1 MHIVKL
7 SIYLL
12 IIITWIDGNA
22 INSSTPDSLHAIK
35 FQKSF
40 SFLGHKECNFPDV
53 KQRIL
58 DKHCLNFLSVNS
70 GLPYCIGYAEKINY
84 QHQSPSKI

>member
-1 MHIVKL
+1 MQIIKIL
-7 SIYLL
+7 RKIAYMLL
-12 IIITWIDGNA
+12 DFN
-22 INSSTPDSLHAIK
+22 N
-35 FQKSF
+35 FRSF
-40 SFLGHKECNFPDV
+40 SILGHMECNFPDV

-70 GLPYCIGYAEKINY
+70 GLPYCIGDAEKINY